1 MAEPDEPTQE
11 TPDAFTVLV
20 IACPSAVVNACQNA
34 VLALGAKVHHAELVR
49 DAATVAARTRP
60 LVLVMPRSIYDF
72 DAQEFDHLARDV
84 GGVVMTLPDE
94 GLTKSA
100 LKNQLLGCMRDAS
113 RIRG

>member
-1 MAEPDEPTQE
+1 
-11 TPDAFTVLV
+11 
-20 IACPSAVVNACQNA
+20 
-34 VLALGAKVHHAELVR
+34 
-49 DAATVAARTRP
+49 
-60 LVLVMPRSIYDF
+60 VMPRSIYDF

>member
-1 MAEPDEPTQE
+1 MADLDEPTLD

-20 IACPSAVVNACQNA
+20 IACPSAVANACQSA
-34 VLALGAKVHHAELVR
+34 VLPIGAKVHHAERVG
-49 DAATVAARTRP
+49 DAATAAARVRP
-60 LVLVMPRSIYDF
+60 LVLVMPQSIYDF
-72 DAQEFDHLARDV
+72 DQQEFDHLARDV

-100 LKNQLLGCMRDAS
+100 LKNRLLDCMSEAS